1 MTVKRHEGSAVH
13 LWGAPALGPDAWVA
27 HVPTGDRQVEEPWL
41 LTTGTFAT
49 PEPTEW
55 EEVAHVEH
63 ELLWSSTGNVTVEA
77 AGQLWLVPPALGIWL
92 PAGMPHRVKASAGAV
107 TYATFL
113 APDRVT
119 VSWRTVVGIPMS
131 RLLREI
137 LLHNHREAM
146 PEDARLRLQQVGV
159 DLIKPVQAASLD
171 IPLPTTPELRSVA
184 DRILADPADDRT
196 TEEWARELGL
206 SGRTLMRWF
215 QRDTGVSLTQWRI
228 LVRVRSALIDIAAG
242 KPVVAVSRRL
252 GYANP
257 STFID
262 LFRQVTGHTPAAYFR
277 SVNGTEGAA
286 QVPAVRGARS
296 SAAHPSPAPS
306 ARVS

>member
-1 MTVKRHEGSAVH
+1 MADVTAKRQASRAGSAVR
-13 LWGAPALGPDAWVA
+13 LWGAPTLERDEWTASVEPDE
-27 HVPTGDRQVEEPWL
+27 PKVEERWL

-55 EEVAHVEH
+55 ATTAHQEH
-63 ELLWSSTGNVTVEA
+63 ELLWSTTGNVTVEA
-77 AGQLWLVPPALGIWL
+77 AGQLWLVPPSLGIWL
-92 PAGMPHRVKASAGAV
+92 PAGTPHRVRASAGAV

-113 APDRVT
+113 SPELVAVDWT
-119 VSWRTVVGIPMS
+119 SVVGIPMS
-131 RLLREI
+131 RLLREL
-137 LLHNHREAM
+137 LLHNQNEEM
-146 PEDARLRLQQVGV
+146 STEARLRLQRVGV
-159 DLIKPVQAASLD
+159 DLIRPVRAVSLD
-171 IPLPTTPELRSVA
+171 IPLPKTPELLTIA
-184 DRILADPADDRT
+184 ERIIADPADDRT
-196 TEEWARELGL
+196 TEEWARMIGL

-277 SVNGTEGAA
+277 SVNGVGE
-286 QVPAVRGARS
+286 
-296 SAAHPSPAPS
+296 PSL
-306 ARVS
+306 

>member
-1 MTVKRHEGSAVH
+1 MPVTRQADVPQGSAVR
-13 LWGAPALGPDAWVA
+13 LWGAPTLERDAWTA
-27 HVPTGDRQVEEPWL
+27 SVETDGPKVEPRWL
-41 LTTGTFAT
+41 LTTGTFPT

-55 EEVAHVEH
+55 AETAHQEH
-63 ELLWSSTGNVTVEA
+63 ELLWSTTGNVTVEA
-77 AGQLWLVPPALGIWL
+77 AGQLWLVPPSLGIWL
-92 PAGMPHRVKASAGAV
+92 PAGMPHRVRASAGAI

-113 APDRVT
+113 SPELVT
-119 VSWRTVVGIPMS
+119 VAWSTVVGIPMS
-131 RLLREI
+131 RLLREL
-137 LLHNHREAM
+137 LLHNQNEEM
-146 PEDARLRLQQVGV
+146 GTDERLRLQRVGV
-159 DLIKPVQAASLD
+159 DLIRPVRAASLD
-171 IPLPTTPELRSVA
+171 IPLPKTPELLTIA
-184 DRILADPADDRT
+184 EQIIADPADDRT
-196 TEEWARELGL
+196 TEEWARMIGL

-277 SVNGTEGAA
+277 SVNGMAE
-286 QVPAVRGARS
+286 
-296 SAAHPSPAPS
+296 SAL
-306 ARVS
+306 

>member
-1 MTVKRHEGSAVH
+1 MTAKRQGGVAAVKRQAPREGSAVR
-13 LWGAPALGPDAWVA
+13 LWGAPTLERDEWTASVETDGPKV
-27 HVPTGDRQVEEPWL
+27 QECWL

-55 EEVAHVEH
+55 ATTAHREH
-63 ELLWSSTGNVTVEA
+63 ELLWSTTGNVTVEA
-77 AGQLWLVPPALGIWL
+77 AGQLWLVPPSLGIWL
-92 PAGMPHRVKASAGAV
+92 PAGTPHRVRASAGAV

-113 APDRVT
+113 SPELVAVDWT
-119 VSWRTVVGIPMS
+119 TVVGIPMS
-131 RLLREI
+131 RLLREL
-137 LLHNHREAM
+137 LLHNQNEEMSA
-146 PEDARLRLQQVGV
+146 EARLRLQRVGV
-159 DLIKPVQAASLD
+159 DLIRPVRAVSLD
-171 IPLPTTPELRSVA
+171 IPLPKTPELLTIA
-184 DRILADPADDRT
+184 ERIIADPADGRT
-196 TEEWARELGL
+196 TEEWARMIGL

-242 KPVVAVSRRL
+242 KPVGAVSRRL

-277 SVNGTEGAA
+277 SVNGVAEPGL
-286 QVPAVRGARS
+286 
-296 SAAHPSPAPS
+296 
-306 ARVS
+306 

>member
-1 MTVKRHEGSAVH
+1 MR
-13 LWGAPALGPDAWVA
+13 LWGAPTLEPDEWTAY
-27 HVPTGDRQVEEPWL
+27 VPGGERQVEDPWL
-41 LTTGTFAT
+41 LTTSTFTAREPMEWERMSH
-49 PEPTEW
+49 PEP
-55 EEVAHVEH
+55 

-77 AGQLWLVPPALGIWL
+77 AGHVWLVPPALGIWL
-92 PAGMPHRVKASAGAV
+92 PTGMPHRVKASAGAV
-107 TYATFL
+107 TYATYL
-113 APDRVT
+113 NPGLVRTSWHTVT
-119 VSWRTVVGIPMS
+119 GIPMS

-137 LLHNHREAM
+137 LLHNQREAM
-146 PEDARLRLQQVGV
+146 PEEERLRLQQVGV
-159 DLIKPVQAASLD
+159 DLIRPVQATSLD
-171 IPLPTTPELRSVA
+171 IPLPKTPELRSIA
-184 DRILADPADDRT
+184 ERIIADPADDRT

-242 KPVVAVSRRL
+242 KPVVSVSRRL

-277 SVNGTEGAA
+277 SVSGLDDPA
-286 QVPAVRGARS
+286 PAVPLPR
-296 SAAHPSPAPS
+296 PT
-306 ARVS
+306 VS

>member
-1 MTVKRHEGSAVH
+1 MTVKRQEPSSVR
-13 LWGAPALGPDAWVA
+13 LWGAPTLEPDAWTEY
-27 HVPTGDRQVEEPWL
+27 VPTGNRQVDDPWL

-49 PEPTEW
+49 PEPMEW
-55 EEVAHVEH
+55 EEMAHHEP

-77 AGQLWLVPPALGIWL
+77 AGHLWLVPPTLGIWL
-92 PAGMPHRVKASAGAV
+92 PSGMPHRVRASAGAI
-107 TYATFL
+107 TYATYL
-113 APDRVT
+113 NPSLIQISWPTVT
-119 VSWRTVVGIPMS
+119 GIPMS
-131 RLLREI
+131 ALLREI
-137 LLHNHREAM
+137 LLHNQRTSM
-146 PEDARLRLQQVGV
+146 PDTERLRLQQVGV
-159 DLIKPVQAASLD
+159 DLLKPAQAASLD
-171 IPLPTTPELRSVA
+171 IPLPKMPELRLVA
-184 DRILADPADDRT
+184 ERIIADPADNRT

-242 KPVVAVSRRL
+242 RPVVSVSRRL

-277 SVNGTEGAA
+277 SVSGLDDSTPLPLA
-286 QVPAVRGARS
+286 PRPRT
-296 SAAHPSPAPS
+296 PSTTPS
-306 ARVS
+306 ASTATVS

>member
-1 MTVKRHEGSAVH
+1 MTLHDGKTTGIPMTAEGSAVR
-13 LWGAPALGPDAWVA
+13 LWGAPTLERDEWTASVETDEPK
-27 HVPTGDRQVEEPWL
+27 VEERWL
-41 LTTGTFAT
+41 LTTGTFPT

-55 EEVAHVEH
+55 ATTAHREH
-63 ELLWSSTGNVTVEA
+63 ELLWSTTGNVTVEA
-77 AGQLWLVPPALGIWL
+77 AGHLWMVPPSLGIWL
-92 PAGMPHRVKASAGAV
+92 PAGTPHRVRASAGAV

-113 APDRVT
+113 SPEQVAVDWT
-119 VSWRTVVGIPMS
+119 GVVGIPMG
-131 RLLREI
+131 RLLREL
-137 LLHNHREAM
+137 LLHNQNEEM
-146 PEDARLRLQQVGV
+146 PAEARLRLQRVGV
-159 DLIKPVQAASLD
+159 DLIRPVRTVSLD
-171 IPLPTTPELRSVA
+171 IPLPKTPELLTIA
-184 DRILADPADDRT
+184 ERIIADPADDRT
-196 TEEWARELGL
+196 TEEWARMIGL

-277 SVNGTEGAA
+277 SVNGVAE
-286 QVPAVRGARS
+286 S
-296 SAAHPSPAPS
+296 SL
-306 ARVS
+306 

>member
-1 MTVKRHEGSAVH
+1 MTVKRHRPSAVR
-13 LWGAPALGPDAWVA
+13 LWGAPTLEPDEWTAYT
-27 HVPTGDRQVEEPWL
+27 PSGERQVEDPWL
-41 LTTGTFAT
+41 LTTRTFTT
-49 PEPTEW
+49 PEPMEW
-55 EEVAHVEH
+55 EKMSHPEP

-77 AGQLWLVPPALGIWL
+77 AGHVWLVPPALGIWL
-92 PAGMPHRVKASAGAV
+92 PAEMPHRVKASADTV

-113 APDRVT
+113 KPELANITWHTVT
-119 VSWRTVVGIPMS
+119 GIPLS

-137 LLHNHREAM
+137 LLHNQRESM
-146 PEDARLRLQQVGV
+146 PDDVRLRLQQVGV
-159 DLIKPVQAASLD
+159 DLIRPVQAASLD
-171 IPLPTTPELRSVA
+171 IPLPKTPELRSVA
-184 DRILADPADDRT
+184 ERIIADPADDRT

-228 LVRVRSALIDIAAG
+228 LVRVRSALIEIAAG

-277 SVNGTEGAA
+277 TMSGLDDAAPLAALPRASV
-286 QVPAVRGARS
+286 S
-296 SAAHPSPAPS
+296 
-306 ARVS
+306 

>member
-1 MTVKRHEGSAVH
+1 MTVSRQRASAVR
-13 LWGAPALGPDAWVA
+13 LWGAPTLEPDEWTAY
-27 HVPTGDRQVEEPWL
+27 VPGGERQVEHPWL
-41 LTTGTFAT
+41 LTTSTFTARESMEWERMSH
-49 PEPTEW
+49 PEP
-55 EEVAHVEH
+55 

-77 AGQLWLVPPALGIWL
+77 AEHVWLVPPALGIWL

-107 TYATFL
+107 TYATYL
-113 APDRVT
+113 NPDLTRTAWHTVT
-119 VSWRTVVGIPMS
+119 GVPMS

-137 LLHNHREAM
+137 LLHNQREAM
-146 PEDARLRLQQVGV
+146 PDEERLRLQRVGV

-171 IPLPTTPELRSVA
+171 IPLPKTPELRAVA
-184 DRILADPADDRT
+184 ERIIADPADDRT

-242 KPVVAVSRRL
+242 KPVVSVSRRL

-277 SVNGTEGAA
+277 SVSGLDESGPL
-286 QVPAVRGARS
+286 PALPKVA
-296 SAAHPSPAPS
+296 
-306 ARVS
+306 VS

>member
-1 MTVKRHEGSAVH
+1 MPVKRQEDAQQSPPRNRAAAPQGSAVR
-13 LWGAPALGPDAWVA
+13 LWGAPTLERDEWTASVATDGPK
-27 HVPTGDRQVEEPWL
+27 VEPRWL

-55 EEVAHVEH
+55 AETAHQEH
-63 ELLWSSTGNVTVEA
+63 ELLWSTTGNVTVEA
-77 AGQLWLVPPALGIWL
+77 AGHLWLVPPTLGIWL
-92 PAGMPHRVKASAGAV
+92 PAGMPHRVRASAGAV

-113 APDRVT
+113 SPELVT
-119 VSWRTVVGIPMS
+119 VAWSTVVGIPMS
-131 RLLREI
+131 RLLREL
-137 LLHNHREAM
+137 LLHNQNEEM
-146 PEDARLRLQQVGV
+146 GTDERLRLQQVGV
-159 DLIKPVQAASLD
+159 DLIRPVRAASLD
-171 IPLPTTPELRSVA
+171 IPLPKTPELLTIA
-184 DRILADPADDRT
+184 ERIIADPADDRT
-196 TEEWARELGL
+196 TEEWARMIGL

-277 SVNGTEGAA
+277 SVNG
-286 QVPAVRGARS
+286 VPE
-296 SAAHPSPAPS
+296 PSL
-306 ARVS
+306 